1 MVKVL
6 TALQVPQPH
15 TVHAA
20 LWVLSGHVQGCTL
33 ALTTVDVGA
42 GNHASVGELQVTT
55 FLASRSGILPRAA
68 SLPGGLPRSIDAVLP
83 QIY

>member
-1 MVKVL
+1 MVKLL

-15 TVHAA
+15 AVHAT
-20 LWVLSGHVQGCTL
+20 LWVLSGHVQGRAL

-42 GNHASVGELQVTT
+42 GNHASVGVQVTT
-55 FLASRSGILPRAA
+55 VLASGSGILARAA
-68 SLPGGLPRSIDAVLP
+68 SLARGLPRSVDTVLP